1 MEEMIWQEHTYALD
15 KAPGVGFGIAVGATY
30 DTSGFHSG
38 NNAIVITDVVPV
50 GPAVNRL
57 Q

>member
-1 MEEMIWQEHTYALD
+1 MIWQEHTYALD
-15 KAPGVGFGIAVGATY
+15 KAPGVGFGIAVGGSRDNT
-30 DTSGFHSG
+30 GFNSSE
-38 NNAIVITDVVPV
+38 NSIVISDVVPV